1 MKRDTEQW
9 TVFESKIE
17 GTWIDPI
24 GLKLDTEQS
33 ISKANLIAASP
44 DLLAALRTT
53 LGIAESWIHDQLDGT
68 PSVDDAL
75 AELKPARDAIVKAM
89 GEK

>member
-1 MKRDTEQW
+1 MKRELEQW

-24 GLKLDTEQS
+24 GLKLDTERS
-33 ISKANLIAASP
+33 ISKGQLIAASP
-44 DLLAALRTT
+44 DLLAALKTT

-68 PSVDDAL
+68 PSLDDAL
-75 AELKPARDAIVKAM
+75 AELKPARDAIAKATR
-89 GEK
+89 ES